1 MSKAKRRGSRT
12 EVGIQH
18 HALPGV
24 SSTRSGKC
32 RDGGYEVN
40 MSASASAYRSPTA
53 EGGPSNESQ
62 ASGVSWAAIFAGAVV
77 AAAMA
82 LSLTTLGAG
91 IGLSSVSP
99 WAHSGASAGS
109 VATGAI
115 VWMVLV
121 QALSAVLGG
130 YVAGRL
136 RTKWVNV
143 HSDEVYFRD
152 TAHGFV
158 VWALAVTLMAAVLT
172 SAATSVV
179 EGAGHV
185 AGHAA
190 GMVPGAMR
198 RPMGGEP
205 MAPDGAGPFAY
216 YADELLRTERPAADG
231 NDAAVRAELGRIV
244 ATSIR
249 NGKLSQADQAYLS
262 QVVAARTGLS
272 ATDAQQRVAASAGGR
287 RSSGS
292 QCPRQ
297 GRRRTPAPRRTF
309 PTGCSRD
316 CCSVRSCR
324 ALQRRSAGASGT
336 TCTPRCNS
344 TASVNNIEESVH
356 EIDTAIV
363 ARRSDSVHHP
373 DRPVQSLLITAF
385 AGPAHGA
392 GPCAGSNV
400 QNHV

>member
-1 MSKAKRRGSRT
+1 
-12 EVGIQH
+12 
-18 HALPGV
+18 
-24 SSTRSGKC
+24 
-32 RDGGYEVN
+32 
-40 MSASASAYRSPTA
+40 MSASASAYRLPTV
-53 EGGPSNESQ
+53 EGGPGNESQ
-62 ASGVSWAAIFAGAVV
+62 TSGVSWAAIFAGAVV

-158 VWALAVTLMAAVLT
+158 VWALAVTLMAAVLM

-190 GMVPGAMR
+190 GMMPAAMGR
-198 RPMGGEP
+198 RMDEPMGQP
-205 MAPDGAGPFAY
+205 MAPDGAGPLAY
-216 YADELLRTERPAADG
+216 YADELLRTERPATDG
-231 NDAAVRAELGRIV
+231 NDTAVRAELGRIV

-249 NGKLSQADQAYLS
+249 NGKLSQADQAYLA

-272 ATDAQQRVAASAGGR
+272 ATDAQQRVVAVQADVEAAEASARDKADAARRAAAHVSYWLFAGLLLGAFLSSVAATFGGR
-287 RSSGS
+287 
-292 QCPRQ
+292 Q
-297 GRRRTPAPRRTF
+297 
-309 PTGCSRD
+309 RD
-316 CCSVRSCR
+316 HVHT
-324 ALQRRSAGASGT
+324 AL
-336 TCTPRCNS
+336 
-344 TASVNNIEESVH
+344 
-356 EIDTAIV
+356 
-363 ARRSDSVHHP
+363 
-373 DRPVQSLLITAF
+373 
-385 AGPAHGA
+385 
-392 GPCAGSNV
+392 
-400 QNHV
+400 